1 MKKQTIGVL
10 LGGSS
15 TEREVS
21 LKTGKGIATA
31 LRKNGH
37 SVVEIDFEP
46 RNFIAQLA
54 EFKVDVIFNALHG
67 KFGED
72 GRVQGF
78 LDICGIPYTGSGV
91 KASSIAMDKNISKE
105 LFQFLQVPTP
115 ESLLLCKSEDRT
127 DQLERITNGMTLP
140 VIVKPSTQGSS
151 VGVVKV
157 EKLEE
162 LPAALEQAFGYD
174 EEILVERFIQGRE
187 LTVAFLDGF
196 GALPVIEIRP
206 HSGAYDYK
214 SKYTAGMTEYL
225 VPAPISEELTQ
236 QIQTIACKVATG
248 FHCRGISRLDIM
260 LGEDGVP
267 YVLEINTIPGMTETS
282 LVPQAAAALN
292 ISYEEL
298 CEKILQSARHDG

>member
-1 MKKQTIGVL
+1 MIALHKIPYVTNLPDDGQTKIIWIKNGELLEGASTNHGHDGVL
-10 LGGSS
+10 NATGVQIQ
-15 TEREVS
+15 ENVEVLEVNIKNVANS
-21 LKTGKGIATA
+21 LNETNAT
-31 LRKNGH
+31 
-37 SVVEIDFEP
+37 
-46 RNFIAQLA
+46 
-54 EFKVDVIFNALHG
+54 
-67 KFGED
+67 
-72 GRVQGF
+72 
-78 LDICGIPYTGSGV
+78 
-91 KASSIAMDKNISKE
+91 
-105 LFQFLQVPTP
+105 
-115 ESLLLCKSEDRT
+115 
-127 DQLERITNGMTLP
+127 
-140 VIVKPSTQGSS
+140 
-151 VGVVKV
+151 V

-162 LPAALEQAFGYD
+162 LAAALEQAFGYD

-187 LTVAFLDGF
+187 LTVAFLEGF

-236 QIQTIACKVATG
+236 KIQAIACKVANG

-260 LGEDGVP
+260 LGDDSTP